1 MSIGIGCTSQV
12 VRSYEKWCSYT
23 KKCSHYQQSV
33 LFSLGHQTKAKIQ
46 GELKKLRGQ
55 IFVLQGI
62 HSESEEAKASKQT
75 MIQTAVNSFISTC
88 LDMGV
93 DIQDVHMALENLH
106 TKDADIH
113 LDSELFQWCVE
124 ELERQNKIRN
134 PDSASL
140 EHSLLSQPQNEVNF
154 GREVLQN
161 SLVACHL
168 LNHPELQ
175 QAAHQSYPHS
185 LWEVTISDH
194 LYLEKRDSLCSRS
207 SDDLESF
214 TTSSTEFD
222 ANSSSIPDLSPQES
236 IPTATNTMSKQS
248 ASKDEGPT
256 HRYLVAKGA
265 VKGNHVIYYLAF
277 GSHQSLREWKN
288 SHASFE
294 DGTITV

>member
-1 MSIGIGCTSQV
+1 MYPLHSSITIGHRVKS
-12 VRSYEKWCSYT
+12 
-23 KKCSHYQQSV
+23 
-33 LFSLGHQTKAKIQ
+33 KIQ
-46 GELKKLRGQ
+46 GEMKKLRDQ

-106 TKDADIH
+106 TKDAEIH

-134 PDSASL
+134 PDSPSL

-154 GREVLQN
+154 GKEVLQN

-168 LNHPELQ
+168 LNHPESLGEDL
-175 QAAHQSYPHS
+175 AYPHS
-185 LWEVTISDH
+185 LFEVTISKLLH
-194 LYLEKRDSLCSRS
+194 LEKRDSLHSQS
-207 SDDLESF
+207 NEDLESF
-214 TTSSTEFD
+214 TTSSTEMD
-222 ANSSSIPDLSPQES
+222 AKSGSVSGMSSQES
-236 IPTATNTMSKQS
+236 NHVTMEMS
-248 ASKDEGPT
+248 ARNASREEGPT

-288 SHASFE
+288 SHISFE
-294 DGTITV
+294 DGAFNNAKIVMIAIILYLSTYYVSTACIT